1 MTTETEELM
10 QPDQSTRIPVTILT
24 GFLGAGKTTLL
35 NRILHAE
42 HGLRVAVLVND
53 FGAVNIDSQI
63 VLGVEGESMVS
74 LGNGC
79 ICCTI
84 RDDLLK
90 AATDLVNLPEPPEYI
105 VVEPS
110 GVSEPGAVA
119 TTFLMLR
126 DHLRVDSVIAV
137 LDAENFDT
145 MTGHN
150 SILALEQV
158 GAADIVLLNK
168 ADLVTRQKLDQLQ
181 VSVRHMVPQ
190 ARIVETVEA
199 NVPLELLLDVGTF
212 NLARLAEKDAL
223 DVHVHPELDTHGHE
237 HDGHHRDHERAHH
250 AHGHHHDDHTILF
263 STWHY
268 SHTAPLVFK
277 SVRRALDRLPL
288 GIFRAKGFVHLHEFP
303 ERRGL
308 LQMVGS
314 HARLT
319 IGKPWG
325 AETPQTDLVFIGE
338 AGAIEPEKLRAA
350 FDACRPSTSN
360 PLVEKLENSISW
372 VREI

>member
-1 MTTETEELM
+1 M
-10 QPDQSTRIPVTILT
+10 QSDQFTIIPVTILT

-42 HGLRVAVLVND
+42 HGLRIAVLVND

-90 AATDLVNLPEPPEYI
+90 AATDLVKLPEPPEYI
-105 VVEPS
+105 IVEPS
-110 GVSEPGAVA
+110 GVSDPGAVA

-126 DHLRVDSVIAV
+126 NHLRVDSVIAV
-137 LDAENFDT
+137 LDAENFDAL
-145 MTGHN
+145 TGYN
-150 SILALEQV
+150 EILAIAQV
-158 GAADIVLLNK
+158 GVADIVLLNK
-168 ADLVTRQKLDQLQ
+168 ADLVSRQKLDQLQ
-181 VSVRHMVPQ
+181 ASVRRM
-190 ARIVETVEA
+190 ATRSRIIETVEA

-212 NLARLAEKDAL
+212 DLARLAEKEAL
-223 DVHVHPELDTHGHE
+223 DVHVHPELDTYGHE
-237 HDGHHRDHERAHH
+237 HDAHH
-250 AHGHHHDDHTILF
+250 EHHTHHHDDHTILF

-268 SHTAPLVFK
+268 GDTEPLLLK
-277 SVRRALDRLPL
+277 SVRRAFKRLPVR
-288 GIFRAKGFVHLHEFP
+288 IFRAKGFVHLHEFP

-314 HARLT
+314 RVRLT
-319 IGKPWG
+319 IGEPWG
-325 AETPQTDLVFIGE
+325 AETPHTDLVFIGE
-338 AGAIEPEKLRAA
+338 AGAIEPAKLRTA
-350 FDACRPSTSN
+350 FEACRPGASN
-360 PLVEKLENSISW
+360 PLVEKLEDAISW
-372 VREI
+372 IREI

>member
-1 MTTETEELM
+1 M
-10 QPDQSTRIPVTILT
+10 QTDQSTLIPVTILT

-42 HGLRVAVLVND
+42 HGLRIAVLVND

-63 VLGVEGESMVS
+63 VLGVEGESMAS

-90 AATDLVNLPEPPEYI
+90 AATELVNLPEPPEYI
-105 VVEPS
+105 IVEPS

-119 TTFLMLR
+119 TTFRMLP
-126 DHLRVDSVIAV
+126 DHVRVDSIISV

-145 MTGHN
+145 VTGYN
-150 SILALEQV
+150 KILALTQV

-181 VSVRHMVPQ
+181 ASVRRIVPE

-199 NVPLELLLDVGTF
+199 NVPLELVLDVGTF
-212 NLARLAEKDAL
+212 DLARLAENEAL

-237 HDGHHRDHERAHH
+237 HDDHHEHH
-250 AHGHHHDDHTILF
+250 THHHDDHTILF

-268 SHTAPLVFK
+268 SDAEPLLFK
-277 SVRRALDRLPL
+277 SVRQAIDRLPL
-288 GIFRAKGFVHLHEFP
+288 GIFRAKGFVHLHDFP

-314 HARLT
+314 RVSLT
-319 IGKPWG
+319 KGEPWG
-325 AETPQTDLVFIGE
+325 AETPHTDLVFIGE
-338 AGAIEPEKLRAA
+338 AGAIEPAKLQAA
-350 FDACRPSTSN
+350 FEACRPDTSN
-360 PLVEKLENSISW
+360 GLDEKLEDANNWI
-372 VREI
+372 REI